1 MIHTQQSLC
10 THWHN
15 LLKCFVL
22 FQLLVQAKAAL
33 AAALKD
39 RYMPSFVGARFSF
52 PDAPD
57 A

>member
-1 MIHTQQSLC
+1 LSRQLQVEISC
-10 THWHN
+10 PDVW
-15 LLKCFVL
+15 
-22 FQLLVQAKAAL
+22 LLVQAKAAL

-52 PDAPD
+52 PASPE

>member
-1 MIHTQQSLC
+1 MSSLN
-10 THWHN
+10 TSSPVQHMSAYLW
-15 LLKCFVL
+15 
-22 FQLLVQAKAAL
+22 LLVQAKAAL

-52 PDAPD
+52 PAPPD